1 MAERSGSLPT
11 AGLVLTG
18 GGARGAYQAGVLKA
32 LAEALPGPIPF
43 PVITGVSVG
52 AINAVVLA
60 EGADD
65 FPAAVDK
72 LETLWRSLRCGSVFT
87 SDPWPLFRRLAR
99 WSNSFG
105 LRWTGLEP
113 PRSLLD
119 ANPLRELIESQVD
132 FGRIR
137 SMVEDG
143 YLDALAVT
151 ASSYSS
157 GESVNFIQ
165 AAPDH
170 DGWRRARRVGR
181 TTEITVD
188 HIMASAALPAIFQSR
203 QLGHHWFGDGAL
215 RQTAPLSP
223 AIHLGCDRLLVISAR
238 NGVIDDVP
246 EVGPGQPYPS
256 LGLLGGQLLDIIFN
270 DNLDADV
277 ERLQRVNETLG
288 IIPAE
293 RQGKTPLRIIDTQMV
308 RPSADIRDIA
318 GDHAGELPWP
328 VKTLLRTI
336 GAMRAPWVLPSY
348 LNFEHGFVSALIEL
362 GYEDGKKGLDEL
374 VAFITHRPS
383 MKDEKTRSGAHSA

>member
-1 MAERSGSLPT
+1 MGEESGSSTMP
-11 AGLVLTG
+11 GLVLTG
-18 GGARGAYQAGVLKA
+18 GGARGAYQVGVLKA

-52 AINAVVLA
+52 AINAAVLA

-65 FPAAVDK
+65 FPSAVGK
-72 LETLWRSLRCGSVFT
+72 LESLWRSLRCGSVFAA
-87 SDPWPLFRRLAR
+87 DAMPMFRRLAR

-105 LRWTGLEP
+105 LRWTGMEP

-119 ANPLRELIESQVD
+119 ATPLRELIESQVD

-137 SMVEDG
+137 SMVRDG
-143 YLDALAVT
+143 PLEALAVT
-151 ASSYSS
+151 ASSYST

-170 DGWRRARRVGR
+170 EGWRRSRRVGK
-181 TTEITVD
+181 TTEISVD

-203 QLGHHWFGDGAL
+203 QLGHQWFGDGAL

-223 AIHLGCDRLLVISAR
+223 AIRLGCDRLLVISAR
-238 NGVIDDVP
+238 NGIVDAVP
-246 EVGPGQPYPS
+246 ALGPDQPYPS

-270 DNLDADV
+270 DNLEADV

-288 IIPAE
+288 VIPPE
-293 RQGKTPLRIIDTQMV
+293 YRGDIPLRVIDTRMV
-308 RPSADIRDIA
+308 RPSTDIRDIA

-328 VKTLLRTI
+328 VKILLRTI
-336 GAMRAPWVLPSY
+336 GAMGAPWVLPSY
-348 LNFEHGFVSALIEL
+348 LNFEHGFVGALLDL
-362 GYEDGKKGLDEL
+362 GYEDGKRSQDEL
-374 VAFITHRPS
+374 VAFVRQPS
-383 MKDEKTRSGAHSA
+383 HAG